1 MAASTRDQFGW
12 PEGSRSRVH
21 GKESEH
27 VLSKDWDHHLFRLG
41 EDLASAYLDL
51 DIAAAAPLAEHSHCV
66 RISVALRQPAQNG
79 MSTDEEFD
87 DLIALEDDLIAQLEG
102 ADVIYVGRLTAR
114 GSRLFYFY
122 CTNAELL
129 ARDAS
134 AAMHRHPAYQ
144 HEISGR
150 ADPNWSTYFDL
161 LYPSPETY
169 QRMQNRRL
177 N

>member
-1 MAASTRDQFGW
+1 M
-12 PEGSRSRVH
+12 
-21 GKESEH
+21 
-27 VLSKDWDHHLFRLG
+27 LSKDWDHHLFRLG

-51 DIAAAAPLAEHSHCV
+51 GIADAAPVAELSHCV
-66 RISVALRQPAQNG
+66 RISVALTQPAENG

-87 DLIALEDDLIAQLEG
+87 DLIALEDDLVARPHG
-102 ADVIYVGRLTAR
+102 DNAIYVGRLTTR
-114 GSRLFYFY
+114 GSRIFYFY
-122 CTNAELL
+122 ATDAELL
-129 ARDAS
+129 ARNAS
-134 AAMHRHPAYQ
+134 AAMQRHPAYR

-150 ADPNWSTYFDL
+150 ADPSWSAYFDL